1 MNTYNIIIRNG
12 SDVLVYNE
20 TIIAK
25 DENEAIKKI
34 IDVITLADGD
44 TIEIN
49 EG

>member
-12 SDVLVYNE
+12 NNVLVYNE

-25 DENEAIKKI
+25 DENEAIKI
-34 IDVITLADGD
+34 IVDTITLVDGD